1 MIAGDYWIGF
11 GASLFAENSQRKVSR
26 EQLER
31 LMDPSLSSEEF
42 QALYRK
48 FTVQKETV
56 RSFGMVLPN
65 PKLMKEN
72 PR

>member
-1 MIAGDYWIGF
+1 
-11 GASLFAENSQRKVSR
+11 
-26 EQLER
+26 
-31 LMDPSLSSEEF
+31 MDPSLSSVEF
-42 QALYRK
+42 QELYRE

-56 RSFGMVLPN
+56 RGFGMVLPN